1 MLRLFQIILT
11 TLLTLLCVAGYAQ
24 ISNLTA
30 FDGTPIK
37 ENRYPNVKGS
47 PWLVDAW
54 LDGEVWGEGEQRL
67 KNVKLRYDEYA
78 DDVVLFREGK
88 SFRLNPATIRG
99 FVVYVPESSDLEA
112 KPYVYKN
119 GYPEV
124 DNNSKNTFYRVLYE
138 GKKAVFLYRTKVE
151 LFENAPTYGSAV
163 NETSFVRKKRYY
175 VYKDGKMHP
184 VLLNKKDILNA
195 LNDKAAEAYAAKNKM
210 KLKKE
215 EEIIQLMAA
224 VESM

>member
-1 MLRLFQIILT
+1 MSRLFKIFSS
-11 TLLTLLCVAGYAQ
+11 TLLVLAAVAGYAQ
-24 ISNLTA
+24 ISNVTA
-30 FDGTPIK
+30 FDGTPVK

-47 PWLVDAW
+47 PWLVDTW
-54 LDGEVWGEGEQRL
+54 LEGEIWADGEKRL
-67 KNVKLRYDEYA
+67 TNVKLRYDEYA
-78 DDVVLFREGK
+78 DEVILLKEGK
-88 SFRLNPATIRG
+88 SFRLNPATIQG

-124 DNNSKNTFYRVLYE
+124 DENSKSTFYRVLYE
-138 GKKAVFLYRTKVE
+138 GKKGAFLYRTKVE

-175 VYKDGKMHP
+175 IYKDGKMHP
-184 VLLNKKDILNA
+184 VRLKKKDILDV
-195 LNDKAAEAYAAKNKM
+195 LNDKAAEAYVAKNKL

-215 EEIIQLMAA
+215 EEVIQLMAA
-224 VESM
+224 IESM

>member
-1 MLRLFQIILT
+1 MLRLLQFIST
-11 TLLTLLCVAGYAQ
+11 TLLVFAAVSSYAQ
-24 ISNLTA
+24 ISNVTA
-30 FDGTPIK
+30 FDGTPVK

-54 LDGEVWGEGEQRL
+54 LEGEIWAEGEQHL

-78 DDVVLFREGK
+78 DDVILLKEGK
-88 SFRLNPATIRG
+88 SFRLNPTTIKG
-99 FVVYVPESSDLEA
+99 FVIYVPESSDMEA

-124 DNNSKNTFYRVLYE
+124 DGNNSSAFYRVLYE
-138 GKKAVFLYRTKVE
+138 GKKGAFLYRTKVE

-175 VYKDGKMHP
+175 IYKDSKMHA
-184 VLLNKKDILNA
+184 VRLNKKDILKA
-195 LNDKAAEAYAAKNKM
+195 LNSKEAEVFVAKNKM

-215 EEIIQLMAA
+215 EEVIQLFAA
-224 VESM
+224 IESM